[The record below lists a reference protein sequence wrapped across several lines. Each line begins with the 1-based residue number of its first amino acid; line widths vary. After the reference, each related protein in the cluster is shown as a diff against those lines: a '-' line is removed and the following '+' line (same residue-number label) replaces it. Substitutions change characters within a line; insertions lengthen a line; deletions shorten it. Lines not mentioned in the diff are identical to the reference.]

1 MGNLLGCTWSAV
13 THVVSVD
20 ETTMAVTVEE
30 VYFEVNGSVYF
41 REKITE
47 QYLAIL
53 LRHSSVNQYNK
64 AWFCEILRDTFRHGC
79 RCLRSSMDYLIF
91 LITLQVCKFTSTSPT
106 SLRKNFQL
114 LQPLSSRPPKQRARQ
129 PISCDY
135 SLITVEQVKYQL
147 VYEERAVDP
156 VSFKTYPFGYERLG
170 NQEIKIVNMLVDLW
184 KQLEKVFGRVT
195 SRVRICPT
203 CEIWCIWRIICRL
216 LYFLL
221 IYLSIYFTRRKNI
234 ISIIYDVFQAR
245 VDRPLSESWSV

>member
-1 MGNLLGCTWSAV
+1 MVRFIFVKRSLV
-13 THVVSVD
+13 
-20 ETTMAVTVEE
+20 
-30 VYFEVNGSVYF
+30 
-41 REKITE
+41 E

-79 RCLRSSMDYLIF
+79 QCLRSSMDYLIF

-114 LQPLSSRPPKQRARQ
+114 LQPLSSRPRKQRARQ

-135 SLITVEQVKYQL
+135 SLITGEQVKYQL
-147 VYEERAVDP
+147 VYKERAVDP
-156 VSFKTYPFGYERLG
+156 VTFKTYPFGYERLG

-195 SRVRICPT
+195 SRVRTCPK

>member
-20 ETTMAVTVEE
+20 EMTMAVTVEE
-30 VYFEVNGSVYF
+30 EYFEVNGSFYF
-41 REKITE
+41 REKIIE
-47 QYLAIL
+47 QYLTIL

-64 AWFCEILRDTFRHGC
+64 PWFCEILRDTFRHGC
-79 RCLRSSMDYLIF
+79 QCLRSSMDYLIF

-114 LQPLSSRPPKQRARQ
+114 LQPLSSRPRKQRARQ

-135 SLITVEQVKYQL
+135 SLITGEQVKYQL

-156 VSFKTYPFGYERLG
+156 VTFTTYPFGYERLAD
-170 NQEIKIVNMLVDLW
+170 QEIKIVNMLVDLW
-184 KQLEKVFGRVT
+184 KQLEKVFGCVT
-195 SRVRICPT
+195 SRVRTCPK

-221 IYLSIYFTRRKNI
+221 IYLSINLQGVKILF
-234 ISIIYDVFQAR
+234 
-245 VDRPLSESWSV
+245 PLCMTSFKRELIVL

>member
-30 VYFEVNGSVYF
+30 VYFEVNGSFYF
-41 REKITE
+41 REKIIE

-79 RCLRSSMDYLIF
+79 QCLRSSVDYLIF
-91 LITLQVCKFTSTSPT
+91 FITLQVCKFTSASPT

-114 LQPLSSRPPKQRARQ
+114 LQSLSSRPRKQRARQ
-129 PISCDY
+129 LISCVY
-135 SLITVEQVKYQL
+135 SLITVEQVKYPL

-156 VSFKTYPFGYERLG
+156 VTFKTYPFGYERLV
-170 NQEIKIVNMLVDLW
+170 NQEIKIVNTLVDLW

-195 SRVRICPT
+195 SRVRTCPK
-203 CEIWCIWRIICRL
+203 WCIWKIICRL

-234 ISIIYDVFQAR
+234 ISIMYDAFQAR

>member
-1 MGNLLGCTWSAV
+1 MIRFIFVKRSLV
-13 THVVSVD
+13 
-20 ETTMAVTVEE
+20 
-30 VYFEVNGSVYF
+30 
-41 REKITE
+41 E

-79 RCLRSSMDYLIF
+79 QCLRSSMDYLIF

-114 LQPLSSRPPKQRARQ
+114 LQPLSSRPRKQRARQ

-156 VSFKTYPFGYERLG
+156 VTFKTYPFGYERLG

-195 SRVRICPT
+195 SRVRTCPT
-203 CEIWCIWRIICRL
+203 CEIWCIWKIICRL
-216 LYFLL
+216 LYFFTYLF
-221 IYLSIYFTRRKNI
+221 IYLFYK
-234 ISIIYDVFQAR
+234 A
-245 VDRPLSESWSV
+245 

>member
-1 MGNLLGCTWSAV
+1 MVRFIFVKRSLV
-13 THVVSVD
+13 
-20 ETTMAVTVEE
+20 
-30 VYFEVNGSVYF
+30 
-41 REKITE
+41 E

-79 RCLRSSMDYLIF
+79 QCLRSSMDYLIF

-114 LQPLSSRPPKQRARQ
+114 LQPLSSRPRKQRARQ

-135 SLITVEQVKYQL
+135 SLITGEQVKYQL

-156 VSFKTYPFGYERLG
+156 VTFKTYPFGYERLG

-195 SRVRICPT
+195 SRVRTCPK

>member
-1 MGNLLGCTWSAV
+1 
-13 THVVSVD
+13 
-20 ETTMAVTVEE
+20 MAVTVEE
-30 VYFEVNGSVYF
+30 VYFEVNGSFYF
-41 REKITE
+41 REKIIE

-79 RCLRSSMDYLIF
+79 QCLRSSMDYLIF

-114 LQPLSSRPPKQRARQ
+114 LQPLSSRPRKQRARQ

-156 VSFKTYPFGYERLG
+156 VTFKTYPFGYERLG
-170 NQEIKIVNMLVDLW
+170 NQEKINYKKFLGAWPAGFAHVPRV
-184 KQLEKVFGRVT
+184 KYGVFEESYVV
-195 SRVRICPT
+195 SFIFY
-203 CEIWCIWRIICRL
+203 L
-216 LYFLL
+216 F
-221 IYLSIYFTRRKNI
+221 IYLFILQGVKILF
-234 ISIIYDVFQAR
+234 
-245 VDRPLSESWSV
+245 PLYMTSFKRELIVL

>member
-1 MGNLLGCTWSAV
+1 MVRFIFVKRSLV
-13 THVVSVD
+13 
-20 ETTMAVTVEE
+20 
-30 VYFEVNGSVYF
+30 
-41 REKITE
+41 E

-79 RCLRSSMDYLIF
+79 QCLRSSMDYLIF

-114 LQPLSSRPPKQRARQ
+114 LQPLSSRPRKQRARQ

-135 SLITVEQVKYQL
+135 SLITGEQVKYQL
-147 VYEERAVDP
+147 VYKERAVDP
-156 VSFKTYPFGYERLG
+156 VTFKTYPFGYERLG

-195 SRVRICPT
+195 SRVRTCPK

-245 VDRPLSESWSV
+245 VDRTLSESWSV